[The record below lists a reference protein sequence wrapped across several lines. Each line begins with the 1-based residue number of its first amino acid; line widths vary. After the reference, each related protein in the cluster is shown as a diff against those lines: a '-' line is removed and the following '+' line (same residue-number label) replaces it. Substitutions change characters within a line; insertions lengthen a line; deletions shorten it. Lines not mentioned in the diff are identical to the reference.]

1 MVLETVSLTD
11 SKNYVLCVVLLFSY
25 SVVREREKG
34 RKREKRAHHNIT

>member
-25 SVVREREKG
+25 SVVRERE
-34 RKREKRAHHNIT
+34 REREKERKESSP